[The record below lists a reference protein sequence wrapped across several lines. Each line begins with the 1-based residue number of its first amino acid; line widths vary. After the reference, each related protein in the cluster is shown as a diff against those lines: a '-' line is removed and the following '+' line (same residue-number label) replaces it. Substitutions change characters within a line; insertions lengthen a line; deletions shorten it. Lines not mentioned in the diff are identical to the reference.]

1 MINEIINGLNWM
13 ADQSNMTVLQFVITY
28 VATNTAFLTAGYYI
42 AKMCIKMVKEE
53 FGK

>member
-1 MINEIINGLNWM
+1 MMNEIMNGITWM

-28 VATNTAFLTAGYYI
+28 VATNTMFLAAGWQI
-42 AKMCIKMVKEE
+42 FKMYKKMVQEE